1 MSAGSRR
8 LTAPIPA
15 FVPAL
20 SLALWLTACGSL
32 PEQAALPPAETPA
45 GASAEPPVALPRPP
59 GRIQLADDT
68 HAQDAVIYALGLI
81 GNHYQFGGRNPDS
94 GLDCSGMVSWIYEQV
109 AGVRLPHNAAQIAK
123 IARPIDR
130 SALAPGDLVFFNTN
144 GTPHSHMG
152 IYAGEG
158 RFIHAPSTRGKYVR
172 TDRLDS
178 GWFAARISGLRTL
191 RREG

>member
-8 LTAPIPA
+8 PAALAPA
-15 FVPAL
+15 LLL
-20 SLALWLTACGSL
+20 SLALAACGSL
-32 PEQAALPPAETPA
+32 PERAARPPAGTPA
-45 GASAEPPVALPRPP
+45 EQPAARPTP
-59 GRIQLADDT
+59 AGRIQLADDT

-123 IARPIDR
+123 IARPIER

-178 GWFAARISGLRTL
+178 GWFAPRISGLRTL

>member
-1 MSAGSRR
+1 MA
-8 LTAPIPA
+8 
-15 FVPAL
+15 VAL
-20 SLALWLTACGSL
+20 VLALAACGSL
-32 PEQAALPPAETPA
+32 PEQAAQPQA
-45 GASAEPPVALPRPP
+45 GAPVSAPVDQAAAKAAPA
-59 GRIQLADDT
+59 GRIQLVDDS

-109 AGVRLPHNAAQIAK
+109 AGVRLPHNAAQIATV
-123 IARPIDR
+123 ARPIER

>member
-1 MSAGSRR
+1 LSAGSRR
-8 LTAPIPA
+8 RAAPVPA

-20 SLALWLTACGSL
+20 ALALWLAACGSL
-32 PEQAALPPAETPA
+32 PEQAALPQAEQ
-45 GASAEPPVALPRPP
+45 PVAPLRPP

-123 IARPIDR
+123 IARPIER